1 MGDFVQVLFE
11 PVTGEQAELLM
22 AMLTEEGYE
31 GFEEG
36 EGWLKAYVPD
46 REFNEGILAD
56 ISSQLNVACTQSLV
70 QETNWNEV
78 WESNFQP
85 VVVEHAD
92 TREPWVGIRAHFHP
106 PFSGVAHEIIITPKM
121 SFGTGHHATTYMMVE
136 QMAHIDF
143 TGKRVFDFGTG
154 TGVLSILAEKLGA
167 ADILAVDNDDWSIAN
182 TEENLLHN
190 GCTRV
195 QPLLADRVPDA
206 EPFDIILA
214 NINKNVILAHMPDL
228 VVRLKRGG
236 QILFSGLL
244 VEDEE
249 DIRGAAGENSL
260 HFLHTTV
267 RNNWICIGFSR

>member
-1 MGDFVQVLFE
+1 MSDHIQVLFE

-46 REFNEGILAD
+46 REFNEESLSAVATT
-56 ISSQLNVACTQSLV
+56 LNVAYTQSLV
-70 QETNWNEV
+70 HETNWNEV

-85 VVVEHAD
+85 VVVTHAD
-92 TREPWVGIRAHFHP
+92 TQVPWVGIRAHFHP
-106 PFSGVAHEIIITPKM
+106 PFSGVMHEIIITPKM

-136 QMAHIDF
+136 QMAQIDF

-195 QPLLADRVPDA
+195 QALLADRVPEV

-228 VVRLKRGG
+228 VLRLKKGG

-244 VEDEE
+244 ATDEE

-260 HFLHTTV
+260 HFQHTTV